1 MNAGATSERVYEAL
15 KHQILVLGFRPGERL
30 DPAKLGDDL
39 HSSVTPVRDAL
50 HLLTGERLVELSGGF
65 RVAAMDAPSLQDL
78 YEWNAQV
85 LALAVRSWR
94 PEDPPVAAAEADG
107 RALSGATAAAAFF
120 LKVAARSTNVEHRRA
135 VLSANDRLNAARL
148 CEALVIPGGEREIA
162 AMRALF
168 ARGDKAGLRKEI
180 TAYHRRRKRAAHA
193 LVRAL
198 YRKPDPASMG
208 RGYNIDIGIV

>member
-15 KHQILVLGFRPGERL
+15 KHRILVLGFRPGERL

-65 RVAAMDAPSLQDL
+65 HVAAMDAPSLQDL
-78 YEWNAQV
+78 YEWNAQI

-94 PEDPPVAAAEADG
+94 PEDPPVAAETDG
-107 RALSGATAAAAFF
+107 HALSGATAAAAFF
-120 LKVAARSTNVEHRRA
+120 LRIAARSMNVEHRRA

-162 AMRALF
+162 TMRPLF

-180 TAYHRRRKRAAHA
+180 VAYHRRRKRAAHA

-198 YRKPDPASMG
+198 YRKPDPGSMG

>member
-15 KHQILVLGFRPGERL
+15 KHRILVLGFRPGERL

-39 HSSVTPVRDAL
+39 NSSVTPVRDAL
-50 HLLTGERLVELSGGF
+50 HVLAGERLVEVSGGF
-65 RVAAMDAPSLQDL
+65 RVATMDAPSLQDL

-94 PEDPPVAAAEADG
+94 PEDLQPVADSDD

-148 CEALVIPGGEREIA
+148 CEALVIPDGEREIA
-162 AMRALF
+162 TMRPLF

-198 YRKPDPASMG
+198 YRKPDRGSIG
-208 RGYNIDIGIV
+208 SGYNIDIGIV